1 MEKILINEVE
11 RVRELMGVKL
21 LMEQG
26 PFTSLLDDV
35 LEFATKF
42 ARNQNVLKSE
52 FSDALEQLK
61 RVSSGA
67 VNASDD
73 ELVKLYSKLA
83 NAYPEVAEEI
93 APKIISNLDV
103 TLKSQIDNLKSEIQ
117 VFQSAGATEE
127 EVLRYIDGLF
137 TNGNISSPIRE
148 VTTLLKRDLDD
159 FAKGIYGTLNRV
171 GTTGKGYINLKP
183 QDIPTAGSADLDK
196 LQKLYRAKGL
206 GSLLKPI
213 NQMRQYFKDFFTSS
227 TKLMDETLSLT
238 KSMDS
243 MKIPQKNDALKRIS
257 SNLEELAK
265 KESQVFDDYRLWLET
280 YIKPVDFKMYEKIVK
295 TEGFKKAE
303 AIYSGEALKE
313 IEKVTLDYAARR
325 NLLREQI
332 KDVIYPSRWFGKNMV
347 SKLKAAGK
355 DAKVGKLEKWGKII
369 NPSSPEYSELRRWLF
384 YGGTRTPRQYV
395 EYGSKMGWFGL
406 GKDLFLNYV
415 KRLLTWTFYV
425 SMLDYITD
433 LLSVPLS
440 KSDWDY
446 LDIMKKQYMS
456 YQERGV
462 KEIPFIGGSLESEKD
477 DTNMESLFK
486 FLGRAGINIPVYF
499 FDNLKNIQ
507 TVIPGFG
514 DDIMIMLQELTRQ
527 LTPEELE
534 KFKIS
539 VNNQKQKA
547 KEGLENTK
555 KEFKAQTGK
564 DLPDTLAKP
573 VEDSA
578 TITNTTTT
586 NNTIDTVEKLLTTY
600 PFLKTNNSKITL
612 NADKTF
618 NEKISDGRNLT
629 IKMID
634 GQAYYVK
641 SDGVDYTPPVK
652 VESIN

>member
-1 MEKILINEVE
+1 MEKKLINEVE

-26 PFTSLLDDV
+26 PFASLLDDV

-67 VNASDD
+67 ANASDD

-93 APKIISNLDV
+93 APKIISNLDAA
-103 TLKSQIDNLKSEIQ
+103 LKGQIDNIKSEIQ
-117 VFQSAGATEE
+117 LFQSAGATEE

-159 FAKGIYGTLNRV
+159 FAKGIYGTLNRA
-171 GTTGKGYINLKP
+171 GTSGKGFIRNKP
-183 QDIPTAGSADLDK
+183 QDIPTTGSADLDR

-213 NQMRQYFKDFFTSS
+213 NQMRQYWKDFFTNS

-243 MKIPQKNDALKRIS
+243 MDILQKNDAFKRIS

-265 KESQVFDDYRLWLET
+265 KEAQTFDDYKLWLET
-280 YIKPVDFKMYEKIVK
+280 YVKPVDYKLYEKIAG
-295 TEGFKKAE
+295 TEGFKKAQ
-303 AIYSGEALKE
+303 AIFSGEALKE
-313 IEKVTLDYAARR
+313 IEKETLSYAGRR
-325 NLLREQI
+325 SLLKEQI

-347 SKLKAAGK
+347 SKLKLAGK

-369 NPSSPEYSELRRWLF
+369 NPSSPEYAELRRWLF

-406 GKDLFLNYV
+406 GKDVFLNYV

-456 YQERGV
+456 YEERGV
-462 KEIPFIGGSLESEKD
+462 KEFFGNSLESQKD
-477 DTNMESLFK
+477 DTNIESLFK
-486 FLGRAGINIPVYF
+486 FMARAGINIPVYF

-507 TVIPGFG
+507 TVIPGFT
-514 DDIMIMLQELTRQ
+514 DDIMIMSQELTRQ

-534 KFKIS
+534 KFKIT
-539 VNNQKQKA
+539 VNREKEKA
-547 KEGLENTK
+547 KQALENVK
-555 KEFKAQTGK
+555 SEFKAETGK
-564 DLPDTLAKP
+564 NLPDTLAQP

-578 TITNTTTT
+578 SITNTTTNT
-586 NNTIDTVEKLLTTY
+586 NTIDTVEKLLTTY
-600 PFLKTNNSKITL
+600 PFLRGNKSEIKL
-612 NADKTF
+612 NTDKTF
-618 NEKISDGRNLT
+618 NEKFPDGSYYV
-629 IKMID
+629 IKIID
-634 GQAYYVK
+634 GKAYYTQ
-641 SDGVDYTPPVK
+641 SNGVDIEPWELK
-652 VESIN
+652 EKK